1 MRLLYTTLSVWLLAM
16 LASANAAPEGYV
28 LPLFTEPVIPG
39 LPNWLPLT
47 NSMVMVWLAVAI
59 IIFFSRIA
67 TRKMEMIPQGMQ
79 NFVEWLVESLYNF
92 LETLL
97 GSHLAK
103 RTFWFFGS
111 VFFFILVNNLLGLI
125 PGVGTIGWDT
135 YNAEGVA
142 VDYTPVLRGGS
153 ADLNLTIAMSLTFAM
168 LWFYW
173 AFTENGTKGFL
184 AHIFAPKG
192 SFSGFMLVLLVPIFI
207 FVGLLEMISI
217 AIRPV
222 ALSFRLYGNMYG
234 GEQTLETLMTL
245 VPKWLAFLPA
255 LPFYFVKILVSFVQ
269 ALVFILLGA
278 IFVKLICD
286 HGDEHEAHH

>member
-1 MRLLYTTLSVWLLAM
+1 MRLLLTTLSVWLLAL

-28 LPLFTEPVIPG
+28 LPLFTEPVFPG
-39 LPNWLPLT
+39 QPDWLPIT
-47 NSMVMVWLAVAI
+47 NSMVMVWLSVAI

-67 TRKMEMIPQGMQ
+67 TRKMEMIPSGLQ
-79 NFVEWLVESLYNF
+79 NFVEWLVESVYNF

-103 RTFWFFGS
+103 RTFWFFGAI
-111 VFFFILVNNLLGLI
+111 FFFILVNNLLGLV
-125 PGVGTIGWDT
+125 PGVGTIGWD
-135 YNAEGVA
+135 YKDAEGNY

-153 ADLNLTIAMSLTFAM
+153 ADLNLTVAMSLTFAL

-173 AFTENGTKGFL
+173 AFSENGTKGFF

-192 SFSGFMLVLLVPIFI
+192 SFSGVMFILLVPIFL

-222 ALSFRLYGNMYG
+222 ALSFRLFGNMYG

-245 VPKWLAFLPA
+245 MPKYLAFLPA
-255 LPFYFVKILVSFVQ
+255 LPFYFVKVLVSFVQ
-269 ALVFILLGA
+269 ALVFMLLGA